1 MKMIIGWITLIT
13 SLQNEQVKT
22 WRKLHAK
29 KYRNQLR
36 CFLVEGYHLLEE
48 AQKSGWEIET
58 IIIHSGVT
66 PLPKWEG
73 IRVEV
78 VNDEV
83 FASLAQTET
92 PQGVISVVKMQE
104 MEKRDEGPILL
115 LDAVQ
120 DPGNV
125 GTMIR
130 TADAL
135 GAASVIVGKGTV
147 DLYNSKVIRATQG
160 SLFHLHISQMDLPT
174 AIQELQTNGV
184 TVWASSLQEAV
195 DLKDVT
201 FTGKDALIVGNE
213 GAGIN
218 ERILQ
223 LTNNYVKIPIKGD
236 AESLNVSIAAGI
248 LLYEMMK

>member
-1 MKMIIGWITLIT
+1 MIIGWITLIT

-22 WRKLHAK
+22 WRKLHTK
-29 KYRNQLR
+29 KYRNQQH

-48 AQKSGWEIET
+48 ALKSGWEIET
-58 IIIHSGVT
+58 IIIQSSVT
-66 PLPKWEG
+66 PLPEWKEVK
-73 IRVEV
+73 VEV
-78 VNDEV
+78 VSDEV
-83 FASLAQTET
+83 FTSIAQTET

-104 MEKRDEGPILL
+104 VAQRNDGPILL

-135 GAASVIVGKGTV
+135 GAASVIVGRGTV

-160 SLFHLHISQMDLPT
+160 SLFHLHITEMDLSD
-174 AIQELQTNGV
+174 AIKELQTNDV
-184 TVWASSLQEAV
+184 TVWASSLQGAV
-195 DLKDVT
+195 NLKDVT
-201 FTGKDALIVGNE
+201 FTGKDALVVGNE

-248 LLYEMMK
+248 LLYEMVK